1 MDRFNQRGQTSVEY
15 ILLLSVMITL
25 SITFFG
31 KVEEFVVTNPDS
43 MVNRYL
49 GSYRQLFG
57 GVNGSYKTFS
67 IRR

>member
-1 MDRFNQRGQTSVEY
+1 MKRLNQRGQTSVEY

-31 KVEEFVVTNPDS
+31 KVEEFVLTNPDS

-57 GVNGSYKTFS
+57 VNGSYKTFS